1 MGDATIRFYVITEN
15 KIVRVGVDSQNKRR
29 LLPLS
34 GKTALLLELIY
45 LKTVPLSLFR
55 SSLALIE
62 FDTLGRWSLSPVEE
76 QRAIRK
82 INQAWDN
89 SSENVPFIPGPRINK
104 AQKALLKERIVKDFD
119 IYFWNSLRE
128 KLPVYRR

>member
-15 KIVRVGVDSQNKRR
+15 KVVRVGVDSQKKRR
-29 LLPLS
+29 LPPLS

-45 LKTVPLSLFR
+45 LKTEPPSLFR

-82 INQAWDN
+82 INQAWDRKL
-89 SSENVPFIPGPRINK
+89 EKVPFISGPRINK
-104 AQKALLKERIVKDFD
+104 TQKALLKERIVKDFD
-119 IYFWNSLRE
+119 IHFWNSLRE
-128 KLPVYRR
+128 QLPVYRR